1 VAKTILT
8 RRLWYVDALDTVSV
22 DQSFLQTDGRSLVV
36 LGEAG
41 MGKST
46 LLEQLKLL
54 PGYAF
59 CTARRLINAAS
70 PVTVLGEA
78 TTLVIDALDEVAAHR
93 DGDAVDF
100 ILQKL
105 NLIGNPRFILSC
117 RVADWRSAT
126 ALQGIKD
133 LYDEAPVE
141 LHLDPLER
149 ADAHK
154 FLAETLGGERADET
168 LAHLEDRGL
177 SGLWAN
183 PQTLIL
189 VETVARQG
197 LLPSSKG
204 DLFADATRL
213 MLREHREE
221 KAATPLAEMPEAD
234 VLDAAGAAFATLI
247 LAGKAALS
255 RRSQTDEA
263 DIAMR
268 DAASLPGA
276 ARVGDIPRFASLHG
290 EGAGTLR
297 LRPPGDRRVPRG
309 ALACEQCGH
318 APQTPQA
325 SPALHTSIPR
335 AGQPARHP
343 CLARLAR
350 SVARHR
356 CDRNR
361 SYGRY
366 RIRRRRSPD
375 TG

>member
-126 ALQGIKD
+126 ALQGHKD

-268 DAASLPGA
+268 DA
-276 ARVGDIPRFASLHG
+276 
-290 EGAGTLR
+290 
-297 LRPPGDRRVPRG
+297 PGDRRVPRG